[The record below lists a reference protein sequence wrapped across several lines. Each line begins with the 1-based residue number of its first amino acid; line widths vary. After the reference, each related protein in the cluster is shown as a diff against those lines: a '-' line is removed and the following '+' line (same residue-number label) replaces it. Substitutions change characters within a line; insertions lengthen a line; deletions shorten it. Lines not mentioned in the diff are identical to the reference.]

1 LSWFGR
7 IPRVIVGVSRWIT
20 TRYPRLRFDS
30 LVPDGARP
38 PGPVTRAEARAALGL
53 APDDLVVTHVGRL
66 VRWKGQAVLIRALAQ
81 VRRTAPRARG
91 LIVGTWNAADE
102 APGPLGGG
110 EAYARKLRALAVEL
124 GLNSEESTRVIF
136 AGFIPDPGLAY
147 AAADVVTHTSTLPE
161 PFGRTVIEAMMAG
174 RPVVAANAGAQPEIV
189 LDEQTGFLTPP
200 GDAGALAD
208 RLARLLTDDDLRARM
223 GAAARR
229 RVETEYS
236 LASTVRKMEE
246 AYDLALSRSHR

>member
-1 LSWFGR
+1 
-7 IPRVIVGVSRWIT
+7 
-20 TRYPRLRFDS
+20 
-30 LVPDGARP
+30 
-38 PGPVTRAEARAALGL
+38 
-53 APDDLVVTHVGRL
+53 
-66 VRWKGQAVLIRALAQ
+66 
-81 VRRTAPRARG
+81 
-91 LIVGTWNAADE
+91 
-102 APGPLGGG
+102 
-110 EAYARKLRALAVEL
+110 
-124 GLNSEESTRVIF
+124 
-136 AGFIPDPGLAY
+136 
-147 AAADVVTHTSTLPE
+147 
-161 PFGRTVIEAMMAG
+161 VIEAMMAG

-208 RLARLLTDDDLRARM
+208 RLARLLTDVDLRARM